1 MNKQT
6 IYFYLSE
13 MNQNFK
19 NIESDY
25 YEFIDWTNDS
35 KYTFMRINSNKVKI
49 LNISNKE
56 FLDIEFL
63 DDYSDYVN
71 TILGKY
77 IIDCIDNQEIIEF
90 NAINYAK
97 ESDIESVKSYLNSVD
112 SYEKFNDYPKDRFED
127 ELTEYYLRSEEDN
140 GRLTN
145 RRLKEITEEAYDK
158 DFINEEQKDTIIEL
172 IQSKDEKEIYIEG
185 INSYTKVSH
194 QDDPNLGSNSN
205 MLNLGYILNLDEYEY
220 EDQLDKGIFDGD
232 NCEYWVPYSDDTGD
246 IDQFDELIKMYSEN
260 NKKDRYYN
268 IYVNYYFRV
277 KVYITKEGFDNIIKD
292 FDLSKLNIN
301 KTKLL
306 LSDEKNTFVNK
317 EIKSFEKKIQYINSP
332 HLYRVAMIL
341 GKEFSYDINNE
352 ISIPEYRELI
362 NKNSDLSLF
371 TDSKDV
377 VQFIN
382 NNPDGFSIK
391 DMITSKIIPS
401 YSRGSLFKYLSKDKG
416 IKESDYLQISITD
429 NWKSDLQRVFQN
441 NPNYVFQLNF
451 NKKYLQDVY
460 EGLNI
465 PEENRRNINNFK
477 SIHPIVNDDK
487 YVSLAYIRYTVTP
500 EYKGKEI
507 QGVILDEIQSDFDK
521 KQRFGMKV
529 LKGWE
534 DIILKKFI
542 SYVRK
547 NLGYDKIY
555 MPTMEL
561 KNTPTYNGGYGANVP
576 EFTAK
581 KLYLDL
587 PKEYGFKQSN
597 LKDFLLL
604 ERVKKRFT

>member
-317 EIKSFEKKIQYINSP
+317 EIKSFS
-332 HLYRVAMIL
+332 A
-341 GKEFSYDINNE
+341 
-352 ISIPEYRELI
+352 
-362 NKNSDLSLF
+362 LS
-371 TDSKDV
+371 
-377 VQFIN
+377 QFIHVI
-382 NNPDGFSIK
+382 FLYFLFILL
-391 DMITSKIIPS
+391 MIH
-401 YSRGSLFKYLSKDKG
+401 LFIY
-416 IKESDYLQISITD
+416 IFYFFT
-429 NWKSDLQRVFQN
+429 
-441 NPNYVFQLNF
+441 
-451 NKKYLQDVY
+451 
-460 EGLNI
+460 
-465 PEENRRNINNFK
+465 INLF
-477 SIHPIVNDDK
+477 
-487 YVSLAYIRYTVTP
+487 
-500 EYKGKEI
+500 
-507 QGVILDEIQSDFDK
+507 F
-521 KQRFGMKV
+521 
-529 LKGWE
+529 
-534 DIILKKFI
+534 
-542 SYVRK
+542 
-547 NLGYDKIY
+547 
-555 MPTMEL
+555 
-561 KNTPTYNGGYGANVP
+561 
-576 EFTAK
+576 
-581 KLYLDL
+581 
-587 PKEYGFKQSN
+587 
-597 LKDFLLL
+597 
-604 ERVKKRFT
+604 